1 MVYEIFVIRTY
12 LCSCKYI
19 VFARKYKTDVFGG
32 IHREENRDKAHSA
45 ELPFIPAM
53 RVKTPAR
60 ANPENTVIHEYLDDS
75 HSARLS
81 RVPLF
86 MDVTQRQPSYS

>member
-1 MVYEIFVIRTY
+1 MFSAVP
-12 LCSCKYI
+12 
-19 VFARKYKTDVFGG
+19 ARKTATRFNAKP
-32 IHREENRDKAHSA
+32 
-45 ELPFIPAM
+45 PFILAV
-53 RVKTPAR
+53 RVKIPVRGAR

-86 MDVTQRQPSYS
+86 MDVT